1 MQAVAVSS
9 HSNNSFQLSTSV
21 PVPSGAPADVDSR
34 SLLMSQHLANRSTLS
49 QEIVQAFVDP
59 LSFQHRGSE
68 ITAIVPLVVELLDP
82 QVLHHSYSNSVRFDQ
97 HQQLVQG
104 VATALQWLHQ
114 SSEWCKHT
122 CFSMLTLHSLL
133 PIYLTSTRDS
143 WEKSLGLSLHLLRK
157 TACLSQWCKAL
168 EDPCIFDW
176 LHHQERL
183 LIHPQISMERSF
195 CLSLPKMNHAFWE
208 WHDKGFSVRA
218 LNTTATE
225 DSIRDSAY
233 WSIALQLS
241 RREAKPTSPPDLK
254 IGEVSWEKILRHWEK
269 LNDSLSKTVS
279 RRPSPVLDL
288 ANAMQAKAAPPQT
301 TTNYPMSSPRC
312 NSDDRL
318 IEIECC
324 EDPKL
329 TDSLET
335 FLQQVRQEQSSLS
348 LVVVKRLNR
357 PSDSETANTT
367 IDHWQSR
374 FLDCLISESETREL
388 KAFTTVRGE
397 LVLVYTDI
405 DRTDLS
411 FWIRESFAKMNAA
424 SERWSMT
431 QTDAEPIVAG
441 IAMANGPSRSF
452 RINQLIDGAWR
463 CMEGAEIQGIH
474 AVKTIQVY

>member
-1 MQAVAVSS
+1 MSHYLATRSS
-9 HSNNSFQLSTSV
+9 
-21 PVPSGAPADVDSR
+21 
-34 SLLMSQHLANRSTLS
+34 LS
-49 QEIVQAFVDP
+49 QEIVQAFADP
-59 LSFQHRGSE
+59 LSFQHPSSE

-97 HQQLVQG
+97 HQQLVHG
-104 VATALQWLHQ
+104 LATAIQWLYE
-114 SSEWCKHT
+114 SSEWHKHT

-157 TACLSQWCKAL
+157 TACLSHWCKAL
-168 EDPCIFDW
+168 EDHCIFDW

-195 CLSLPKMNHAFWE
+195 RLSLQKMNHAFWE
-208 WHDKGFSVRA
+208 WYDKGFSVRA
-218 LNTTATE
+218 LNATATE
-225 DSIRDSAY
+225 DSVRDSAY

-241 RREAKPTSPPDLK
+241 RGETKPTLPPNLK
-254 IGEVSWEKILRHWEK
+254 IGDVSWEKILRHWEK
-269 LNDSLSKTVS
+269 LNDALSKTVS
-279 RRPSPVLDL
+279 RQPSPVPDL
-288 ANAMQAKAAPPQT
+288 SNAMQVKGATPQT
-301 TTNYPMSSPRC
+301 TTNHPVSSPRC

-318 IEIECC
+318 VEIQCY
-324 EDPKL
+324 EDPEL

-357 PSDSETANTT
+357 PTDSDTPNTT
-367 IDHWQSR
+367 IKNWQSR
-374 FLDCLISESETREL
+374 FLDCLISESDTREL
-388 KAFTTVRGE
+388 KGFTTDGGE
-397 LVLVYTDI
+397 LLLVYCDI

-411 FWIRESFAKMNAA
+411 FWIRESFAKINAS
-424 SERWSMT
+424 SESWSMT
-431 QTDAEPIVAG
+431 QPDIEPLVAG

-452 RINQLIDGAWR
+452 RINQLIDGARR

>member
-1 MQAVAVSS
+1 
-9 HSNNSFQLSTSV
+9 
-21 PVPSGAPADVDSR
+21 
-34 SLLMSQHLANRSTLS
+34 
-49 QEIVQAFVDP
+49 
-59 LSFQHRGSE
+59 
-68 ITAIVPLVVELLDP
+68 
-82 QVLHHSYSNSVRFDQ
+82 
-97 HQQLVQG
+97 
-104 VATALQWLHQ
+104 
-114 SSEWCKHT
+114 
-122 CFSMLTLHSLL
+122 
-133 PIYLTSTRDS
+133 
-143 WEKSLGLSLHLLRK
+143 
-157 TACLSQWCKAL
+157 
-168 EDPCIFDW
+168 
-176 LHHQERL
+176 
-183 LIHPQISMERSF
+183 
-195 CLSLPKMNHAFWE
+195 
-208 WHDKGFSVRA
+208 
-218 LNTTATE
+218 
-225 DSIRDSAY
+225 
-233 WSIALQLS
+233 
-241 RREAKPTSPPDLK
+241 
-254 IGEVSWEKILRHWEK
+254 
-269 LNDSLSKTVS
+269 
-279 RRPSPVLDL
+279 
-288 ANAMQAKAAPPQT
+288 MQAKAAPPQT
-301 TTNYPMSSPRC
+301 TTNYPMPSPRC

-367 IDHWQSR
+367 IDHWQSL